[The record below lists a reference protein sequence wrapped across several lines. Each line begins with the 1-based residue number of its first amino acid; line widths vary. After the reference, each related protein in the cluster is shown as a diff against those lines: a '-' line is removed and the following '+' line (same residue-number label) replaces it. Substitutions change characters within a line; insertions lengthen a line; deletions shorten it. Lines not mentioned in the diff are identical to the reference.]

1 MELLDNKVME
11 FKRRNVCDLTTFKEK
26 GLRSWNWDMILMSLM
41 TCGIK
46 WRVILKRLSMGCF
59 VCVCVCVLSFNL
71 VFLFIYYYFL
81 IFIMCGWPLRPPLLH

>member
-59 VCVCVCVLSFNL
+59 VCVCVFFLLIWCFY
-71 VFLFIYYYFL
+71 LFII
-81 IFIMCGWPLRPPLLH
+81 IF